1 VYASARHQ
9 GLTDEMIAALPNYQD
24 SDLFNPA
31 EKVALRFAEVM
42 AGDHQSVSEDL
53 SIALREHY
61 TEPEIMALGWRMAI
75 FVGYGRLVYVT
86 GLEVV
91 GQVCPLSPLH
101 ADIQAQAEAGE

>member
-1 VYASARHQ
+1 
-9 GLTDEMIAALPNYQD
+9 MIAALPNFEN
-24 SDLFNPA
+24 SDLFSPA

-53 SIALREHY
+53 SVALREHY

-91 GQVCPLSPLH
+91 GQMCPLSFAH
-101 ADIQAQAEAGE
+101 DDIQAQADAGE